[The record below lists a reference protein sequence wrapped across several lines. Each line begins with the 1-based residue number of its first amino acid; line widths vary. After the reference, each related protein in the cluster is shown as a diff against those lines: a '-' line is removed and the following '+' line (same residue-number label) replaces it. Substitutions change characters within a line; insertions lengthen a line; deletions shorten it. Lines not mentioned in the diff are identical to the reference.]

1 MFVDN
6 SKFNFFG
13 FFSETKGDAMLLKEI
28 QFAGGSIPGTEHTM
42 PGQPAWVNNH
52 DAYVILPST
61 HCLTAVICDG
71 CGSGEHSEVGAKLGS
86 VLIARAIVDQ
96 AERVLSVNPSADLS
110 GDAFCQRIS
119 RIVIGQLTTLAHSM
133 GGSLSQV
140 VGDYFLFTVVGA
152 VVTDSSAFVF
162 SLGDGMYAINGKSY
176 ILGPFSNNEPPY
188 LMYALTGTS
197 RMGSGYNLLVNHR
210 VPAENFQSL
219 LIGTDGVSFLV
230 AASNST
236 IPGHQE
242 TIGPLSQFWEDNS
255 YFENPDMIRRKLAIV
270 SRERSDGKK
279 VKGGPLKDDTTLVVV
294 RRYPKE
300 TAEDEACMSL

>member
-13 FFSETKGDAMLLKEI
+13 FFSKTKGEAMLKEI

-52 DAYVILPST
+52 DAYVILSST
-61 HCLTAVICDG
+61 HCLTAVVCDG

-86 VLIARAIVDQ
+86 ALIARAIVDQ
-96 AERVLSVNPSADLS
+96 AERALLVNQSADLS
-110 GDAFCQRIS
+110 ADAFWQRIS
-119 RIVIGQLTTLAHSM
+119 RIVIGQLTALAHSM

-152 VVTDSSAFVF
+152 VVTDSSVFVF
-162 SLGDGMYAINGKSY
+162 SLGDGTYAVNGKIY
-176 ILGPFSNNEPPY
+176 ALGPFPNNEPPY

-197 RMGSGYNLLVNHR
+197 RGGSGYSLFVNHII
-210 VPAENFQSL
+210 PAENFQSL
-219 LIGTDGVSFLV
+219 LIGTDGVSFFV
-230 AASNST
+230 SASDS
-236 IPGHQE
+236 IVPGRQE
-242 TIGPLSQFWEDNS
+242 TVGPLSQFWEDNS
-255 YFENPDMIRRKLAIV
+255 YFENPDMIRRKLAMI
-270 SRERSDGKK
+270 SRERSDGKR
-279 VKGGPLKDDTTLVVV
+279 VKGGPLKDDIALVVV

-300 TAEDEACMSL
+300 TAEDETCMSL